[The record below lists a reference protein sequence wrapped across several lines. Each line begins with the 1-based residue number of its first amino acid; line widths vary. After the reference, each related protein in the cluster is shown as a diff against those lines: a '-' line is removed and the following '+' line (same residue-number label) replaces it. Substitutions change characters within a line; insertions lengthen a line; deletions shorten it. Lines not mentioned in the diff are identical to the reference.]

1 MFPEAGGPL
10 PCPVLCA
17 GGKGGPRSES
27 EVWGV
32 EGRRDTGHDD
42 GATEIQLLGLL
53 SPSRAQHTELGFLE
67 IQIKKVGKFR
77 VYRGPGQSRKRD

>member
-1 MFPEAGGPL
+1 M
-10 PCPVLCA
+10 
-17 GGKGGPRSES
+17 
-27 EVWGV
+27 WGV

-53 SPSRAQHTELGFLE
+53 SSSQAQHRELGFLE

-77 VYRGPGQSRKRD
+77 VYRGHGQNRQRD